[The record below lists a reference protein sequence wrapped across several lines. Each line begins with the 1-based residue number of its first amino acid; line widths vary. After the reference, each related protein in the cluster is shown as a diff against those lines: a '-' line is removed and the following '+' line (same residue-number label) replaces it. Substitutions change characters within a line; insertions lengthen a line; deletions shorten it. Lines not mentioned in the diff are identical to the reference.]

1 MTQLLTQPLLWTEF
15 IMPFS
20 GESFVRFTILQPH
33 GSVLTTRAFC
43 HTTSSLTINDLQHLL
58 YISVIHAAR
67 LKSVFLVEY
76 TYRCCRD
83 ITATTTTTTSMQ
95 VTTYWRRHGRITHH
109 PTKTWKSPKLF
120 VTKLEVSFVI
130 YIFFLLL
137 WCSLF

>member
-1 MTQLLTQPLLWTEF
+1 MTQLLTQPLLWTEL

-20 GESFVRFTILQPH
+20 GESFVRFTILQPRD
-33 GSVLTTRAFC
+33 SVLTTRAFC

-76 TYRCCRD
+76 TYRYCRD
-83 ITATTTTTTSMQ
+83 ITATTTTTSMQ

-120 VTKLEVSFVI
+120 VSFVI

-137 WCSLF
+137 RCSLF